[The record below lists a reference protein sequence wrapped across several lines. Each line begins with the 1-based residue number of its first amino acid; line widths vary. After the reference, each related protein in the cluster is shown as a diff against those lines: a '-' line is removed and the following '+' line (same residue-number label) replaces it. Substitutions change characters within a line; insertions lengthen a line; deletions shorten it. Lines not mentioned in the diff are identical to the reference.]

1 MQNKI
6 KKTVLHSMWTA
17 VQYRQY
23 PEEGMPGD
31 EFKAFFKWNRVQL
44 CGGTGSELLCV
55 SFENSSEFAFANYN
69 DQGWEGRK

>member
-6 KKTVLHSMWTA
+6 KKTVLHSLWTA

-44 CGGTGSELLCV
+44 CGGSRWKQASLP
-55 SFENSSEFAFANYN
+55 FI
-69 DQGWEGRK
+69 

>member
-6 KKTVLHSMWTA
+6 KKTVLHSLWTA

-44 CGGTGSELLCV
+44 CGGSHWKQASLR
-55 SFENSSEFAFANYN
+55 FI
-69 DQGWEGRK
+69 